1 MTDLPRDVKRHLAE
15 SKQPLGIKEL
25 LKLTHLH
32 PGQQTQLKRT
42 LRDLVRSGE
51 LLKEGKRFRLRG
63 ERPAPSGPRE
73 DVRSEPDP
81 RFAPKGRFS
90 REGSPEPRGRF
101 VREGRMEPR
110 NRFARD
116 ERGGPPSRGPS
127 EQRGPEPRGR
137 FARDERGGPP
147 SRGRVEPRGGPG
159 PQRGGYGQ
167 QQRPGPG
174 GGRSEKPGR
183 FEPRGR
189 FARDERGGPGK
200 RGGRFEQ
207 ERRPGRGGRD
217 RSEGQETATL
227 EGILHVHRDGY
238 GFVHPSSGEGDNI
251 FLPPQEAARALDN
264 DRVIV
269 EAWGRPGRMEGR
281 LLQVVG
287 RTRQL
292 AVGTY
297 VEQGKRQAFVI
308 PYDKNLQTQGN
319 IRVPPTQMAR
329 DGDVVK
335 VRLGIG
341 AELLEPG
348 EGLFGEVAGSIGK
361 PGDPSNE
368 VLSIAYS
375 QGFSDEFPPE
385 VMDEADRIHPAVS
398 EEEARGEN
406 RRDLRQMALVTI
418 DGEDA
423 RDFDDAVY
431 TEPHPQGFRLVVAI
445 ADVTHYVREGT
456 ALDAEALRRA
466 TSVYLPDRVLPML
479 PERLSNGICS
489 LRPDEDRLCMVAD
502 MVLDARGHLVSSE
515 IYPGVMRSHA
525 RCTYNEVQDVLDGK
539 DVPHRNAFKPQFER
553 LMELARVLMRMRKER
568 GAIDFNLPEHKVMMG
583 EDGMPARMEKR
594 ERKDS
599 HRLIEEC
606 MLAANEAVAKF
617 FADLGLPSV
626 YRYHGEPDEE
636 KLATFAQLAQAYGF
650 RLQAEEITPQQ
661 LNAFM
666 AQLQGHPEERALNQL
681 LLRSMMQA
689 VYTASDVGH
698 YGLAAEYYLHFTSPI
713 RRYPDLLVHRLL
725 KAHWARNGQERSP
738 AQLEREEQRLED
750 MSSQSSERE
759 RAAMQVEREVV
770 SYYAALMMK
779 DRLGEEFDATVAG
792 LVEFGFFV
800 ELDEVH
806 VEGLV
811 RADSLGLGTR
821 FDKNLHS
828 FTLPGGFRVRVGQKA
843 RVRLVNVNLALRRI
857 EFDALEVAGR
867 AISAV
872 QETGREEREAQ
883 KQQAWQDRK
892 KANRA
897 GRERAREER
906 RGRPP
911 GRAELSMADAEAL
924 RKREAE
930 AAQRAAEAVETPAVA
945 PRPEERRPEAQEQA
959 AAPVP
964 TVADRIRA
972 LAAQGAPVRAEPVQ
986 AVPPTRRKK
995 AAAAAEETPARAKRA
1010 AAGATKKT
1018 AARPAVKKAAAA
1030 KKAPAVKKAAA
1041 AKKAPAAKKTAR
1053 PAAAKKAPAV
1063 KKAAAKKT
1071 ARPAAAKKAPA
1082 AKKTARAPAA
1092 KARSTGAAKAKGGA
1106 KKPAPSRQAKKR

>member
-1 MTDLPRDVKRHLAE
+1 L
-15 SKQPLGIKEL
+15 
-25 LKLTHLH
+25 
-32 PGQQTQLKRT
+32 
-42 LRDLVRSGE
+42 
-51 LLKEGKRFRLRG
+51 
-63 ERPAPSGPRE
+63 
-73 DVRSEPDP
+73 
-81 RFAPKGRFS
+81 
-90 REGSPEPRGRF
+90 
-101 VREGRMEPR
+101 
-110 NRFARD
+110 
-116 ERGGPPSRGPS
+116 
-127 EQRGPEPRGR
+127 
-137 FARDERGGPP
+137 
-147 SRGRVEPRGGPG
+147 
-159 PQRGGYGQ
+159 Y
-167 QQRPGPG
+167 
-174 GGRSEKPGR
+174 
-183 FEPRGR
+183 
-189 FARDERGGPGK
+189 
-200 RGGRFEQ
+200 
-207 ERRPGRGGRD
+207 
-217 RSEGQETATL
+217 
-227 EGILHVHRDGY
+227 
-238 GFVHPSSGEGDNI
+238 
-251 FLPPQEAARALDN
+251 
-264 DRVIV
+264 
-269 EAWGRPGRMEGR
+269 
-281 LLQVVG
+281 
-287 RTRQL
+287 
-292 AVGTY
+292 
-297 VEQGKRQAFVI
+297 
-308 PYDKNLQTQGN
+308 
-319 IRVPPTQMAR
+319 
-329 DGDVVK
+329 
-335 VRLGIG
+335 
-341 AELLEPG
+341 
-348 EGLFGEVAGSIGK
+348 GEVAGSIGK

-385 VMDEADRIHPAVS
+385 VMDEADRIHTVVN

-431 TEPHPQGFRLVVAI
+431 TEPHPQGWRLVVAI
-445 ADVTHYVREGT
+445 ADVTHYVREDT

-502 MVLDARGHLVSSE
+502 MVLDRSGRLVSSD

-539 DVPHRNAFKPQFER
+539 DVPHRNAFKPHFER

-626 YRYHGEPDEE
+626 YRYHGEPDQE
-636 KLATFAQLAQAYGF
+636 KLAVFAQLAQAYGF
-650 RLQAEEITPQQ
+650 RLLPEEISPKD

-698 YGLAAEYYLHFTSPI
+698 YGLAAEFYLHFTSPI

-738 AQLEREEQRLED
+738 GQLEREEQRLED
-750 MSSQSSERE
+750 MASQSSERE

-779 DRLGEEFDATVAG
+779 DRIGEEFAATVAG

-811 RADSLGLGTR
+811 RADSLGVGTR

-857 EFDALEVAGR
+857 EFEALEVAGR
-867 AISAV
+867 AVRALPEAER
-872 QETGREEREAQ
+872 QE
-883 KQQAWQDRK
+883 QQQQQHVRDERK
-892 KANRA
+892 KA
-897 GRERAREER
+897 
-906 RGRPP
+906 
-911 GRAELSMADAEAL
+911 
-924 RKREAE
+924 
-930 AAQRAAEAVETPAVA
+930 
-945 PRPEERRPEAQEQA
+945 
-959 AAPVP
+959 
-964 TVADRIRA
+964 
-972 LAAQGAPVRAEPVQ
+972 
-986 AVPPTRRKK
+986 
-995 AAAAAEETPARAKRA
+995 
-1010 AAGATKKT
+1010 
-1018 AARPAVKKAAAA
+1018 
-1030 KKAPAVKKAAA
+1030 
-1041 AKKAPAAKKTAR
+1041 
-1053 PAAAKKAPAV
+1053 
-1063 KKAAAKKT
+1063 
-1071 ARPAAAKKAPA
+1071 
-1082 AKKTARAPAA
+1082 
-1092 KARSTGAAKAKGGA
+1092 
-1106 KKPAPSRQAKKR
+1106 

>member
-15 SKQPLGIKEL
+15 SKHPLGIQEL

-42 LRDLVRSGE
+42 LRDMVRSGE
-51 LLKEGKRFRLRG
+51 LLKEGKRFRLRS
-63 ERPAPSGPRE
+63 ERPAQNGGTGDGRVHPPQVRREREERGPGGWRGRALEERGVDASRQGGRE
-73 DVRSEPDP
+73 DVRAEPDA

-90 REGSPEPRGRF
+90 REGTPEPRGRF
-101 VREGRMEPR
+101 VREGRMEPQS
-110 NRFARD
+110 RFARD

-127 EQRGPEPRGR
+127 EQRGPEPRSR
-137 FARDERGGPP
+137 FARDDRGAPG
-147 SRGRVEPRGGPG
+147 SRGRSEPRGGSG

-167 QQRPGPG
+167 QQRPG
-174 GGRSEKPGR
+174 GGRSEPQGR

-207 ERRPGRGGRD
+207 DRRPGRGGRD
-217 RSEGQETATL
+217 RSEGQETSTI
-227 EGILHVHRDGY
+227 EGLLHVHRDGY

-385 VMDEADRIHPAVS
+385 VMDEADRIHTVVS
-398 EEEARGEN
+398 EEEARGEE

-431 TEPHPQGFRLVVAI
+431 TEPHPQGWRLVVAI

-502 MVLDARGHLVSSE
+502 MVLDKRGRLVSSE
-515 IYPGVMRSHA
+515 LYPGVMRSQA
-525 RCTYNEVQDVLDGK
+525 RCTYNEVQDVLDGQ
-539 DVPHRNAFKPQFER
+539 DVPHRNAFKPHFER
-553 LMELARVLMRMRKER
+553 LM
-568 GAIDFNLPEHKVMMG
+568 
-583 EDGMPARMEKR
+583 
-594 ERKDS
+594 
-599 HRLIEEC
+599 
-606 MLAANEAVAKF
+606 
-617 FADLGLPSV
+617 
-626 YRYHGEPDEE
+626 
-636 KLATFAQLAQAYGF
+636 
-650 RLQAEEITPQQ
+650 
-661 LNAFM
+661 
-666 AQLQGHPEERALNQL
+666 
-681 LLRSMMQA
+681 
-689 VYTASDVGH
+689 
-698 YGLAAEYYLHFTSPI
+698 
-713 RRYPDLLVHRLL
+713 
-725 KAHWARNGQERSP
+725 
-738 AQLEREEQRLED
+738 
-750 MSSQSSERE
+750 
-759 RAAMQVEREVV
+759 
-770 SYYAALMMK
+770 
-779 DRLGEEFDATVAG
+779 
-792 LVEFGFFV
+792 
-800 ELDEVH
+800 
-806 VEGLV
+806 
-811 RADSLGLGTR
+811 
-821 FDKNLHS
+821 
-828 FTLPGGFRVRVGQKA
+828 
-843 RVRLVNVNLALRRI
+843 
-857 EFDALEVAGR
+857 
-867 AISAV
+867 
-872 QETGREEREAQ
+872 
-883 KQQAWQDRK
+883 
-892 KANRA
+892 
-897 GRERAREER
+897 
-906 RGRPP
+906 
-911 GRAELSMADAEAL
+911 
-924 RKREAE
+924 
-930 AAQRAAEAVETPAVA
+930 
-945 PRPEERRPEAQEQA
+945 
-959 AAPVP
+959 
-964 TVADRIRA
+964 
-972 LAAQGAPVRAEPVQ
+972 
-986 AVPPTRRKK
+986 
-995 AAAAAEETPARAKRA
+995 
-1010 AAGATKKT
+1010 
-1018 AARPAVKKAAAA
+1018 
-1030 KKAPAVKKAAA
+1030 
-1041 AKKAPAAKKTAR
+1041 
-1053 PAAAKKAPAV
+1053 
-1063 KKAAAKKT
+1063 
-1071 ARPAAAKKAPA
+1071 
-1082 AKKTARAPAA
+1082 
-1092 KARSTGAAKAKGGA
+1092 
-1106 KKPAPSRQAKKR
+1106 